1 MLASDL
7 INLASLLDDAKC
19 FELIRRHRWPSG
31 VRCVK
36 CSGTTVIRHGHDDT
50 QRHRQ
55 RYRCKDCD
63 ARFDDLTDTVLAG
76 HHQPLRVWVL
86 CLYFMGLNLSNCQIA
101 KELGLNEDDAHTM
114 ATHLRE
120 GLVAKVPDVVLD
132 GEVEADEVYVI
143 AGHKGNA
150 EAVKK
155 RPQGSLPPSQGCAR
169 TRHFGEGKTAYPW
182 LNSTRRPSRSSY
194 AGQC

>member
-1 MLASDL
+1 MARYPGQGWRFRPACGGEFTGL
-7 INLASLLDDAKC
+7 
-19 FELIRRHRWPSG
+19 
-31 VRCVK
+31 
-36 CSGTTVIRHGHDDT
+36 
-50 QRHRQ
+50 RQ
-55 RYRCKDCD
+55 CKDCD

-143 AGHKGNA
+143 AGHKGNP

-155 RPQGSLPPSQGCAR
+155 KAARGAAAASRVRQDEALWRRRSRLSLA
-169 TRHFGEGKTAYPW
+169 
-182 LNSTRRPSRSSY
+182 
-194 AGQC
+194 

>member
-1 MLASDL
+1 MTALSIALADRYARL
-7 INLASLLDDAKC
+7 GYFNLASLLDDAKC

-63 ARFDDLTDTVLAG
+63 ACFDDLTDTVLAG

-143 AGHKGNA
+143 AGHKGNP

-155 RPQGSLPPSQGCAR
+155 KAARGAAAASRVRQDEALWRRRSRLSLA
-169 TRHFGEGKTAYPW
+169 
-182 LNSTRRPSRSSY
+182 
-194 AGQC
+194 

>member
-1 MLASDL
+1 MFASDL
-7 INLASLLDDAKC
+7 INLSSLLDDSKC
-19 FELIRRHRWPSG
+19 FELIRRHRWPAG

-55 RYRCKDCD
+55 RYRCKGCD
-63 ARFDDLTDTVLAG
+63 ARFDDLTGTVLAG

-143 AGHKGNA
+143 AGHKGNP

-155 RPQGSLPPSQGCAR
+155 KAERDAAAASRVRQDEGHWRRRSRLSLA
-169 TRHFGEGKTAYPW
+169 
-182 LNSTRRPSRSSY
+182 
-194 AGQC
+194 

>member
-1 MLASDL
+1 MTALSIALADRYARL
-7 INLASLLDDAKC
+7 GYFNLASLLDDAKC

-120 GLVAKVPDVVLD
+120 GLVAKVPEVVLD

-143 AGHKGNA
+143 AGHKGNP

-155 RPQGSLPPSQGCAR
+155 KAARGAAAASRVRQDEALWRRRSRLSLA
-169 TRHFGEGKTAYPW
+169 
-182 LNSTRRPSRSSY
+182 
-194 AGQC
+194 

>member
-19 FELIRRHRWPSG
+19 FELIRRHRWPD
-31 VRCVK
+31 VVHCVK
-36 CSGTTVIRHGHDDT
+36 CSSTTVIRHGHDDT

-63 ARFDDLTDTVLAG
+63 ARFDDLTGTVLGG

-101 KELGLNEDDAHTM
+101 KELGLNEDDAHAM

-132 GEVEADEVYVI
+132 GKVEAIYVI
-143 AGHKGNA
+143 AGHKGNP

-155 RPQGSLPPSQGCAR
+155 KAARDAAAVSRVRRDEALWRKRNRLSLA
-169 TRHFGEGKTAYPW
+169 
-182 LNSTRRPSRSSY
+182 
-194 AGQC
+194 

>member
-63 ARFDDLTDTVLAG
+63 ARFDDLAKSGGWRAAIPIDRGQPIRLMAGTD
-76 HHQPLRVWVL
+76 
-86 CLYFMGLNLSNCQIA
+86 S
-101 KELGLNEDDAHTM
+101 E
-114 ATHLRE
+114 
-120 GLVAKVPDVVLD
+120 
-132 GEVEADEVYVI
+132 
-143 AGHKGNA
+143 
-150 EAVKK
+150 
-155 RPQGSLPPSQGCAR
+155 
-169 TRHFGEGKTAYPW
+169 
-182 LNSTRRPSRSSY
+182 
-194 AGQC
+194 

>member
-1 MLASDL
+1 
-7 INLASLLDDAKC
+7 
-19 FELIRRHRWPSG
+19 
-31 VRCVK
+31 
-36 CSGTTVIRHGHDDT
+36 
-50 QRHRQ
+50 
-55 RYRCKDCD
+55 
-63 ARFDDLTDTVLAG
+63 
-76 HHQPLRVWVL
+76 
-86 CLYFMGLNLSNCQIA
+86 MGLNLSNCQIA
-101 KELGLNEDDAHTM
+101 KELGLNEDDAHVM

-182 LNSTRRPSRSSY
+182 LNSTRRPSHSSY

>member
-19 FELIRRHRWPSG
+19 FELIRRHRWPNG
-31 VRCVK
+31 VHCVK

-63 ARFDDLTDTVLAG
+63 ARFDDLTGTVLAG

-101 KELGLNEDDAHTM
+101 KELGLNEDDAHVM

-155 RPQGSLPPSQGCAR
+155 KAARVAAAVSRVRQDEALWRRRNRLSLA
-169 TRHFGEGKTAYPW
+169 
-182 LNSTRRPSRSSY
+182 
-194 AGQC
+194 

>member
-1 MLASDL
+1 MTALSIALADRYARL
-7 INLASLLDDAKC
+7 GYFNLASLLDDAKC

-143 AGHKGNA
+143 AGHKGNP

-155 RPQGSLPPSQGCAR
+155 KAARGAAAASRVRQDEALWRRRSRLSLA
-169 TRHFGEGKTAYPW
+169 
-182 LNSTRRPSRSSY
+182 
-194 AGQC
+194 